1 MIHYQTNST
10 FVSGHSMGGAL
21 AVHAAL
27 EGQISGLIGLVVVD
41 VVEGTA
47 MDALSSMQSFLRGRP
62 KCFPSIE
69 NAIEWSMKSGQVRN
83 SDSARIS
90 MPGQLKNTN
99 SNQCVAVEVPEKE
112 PEITKNGDA
121 TSSLPVTAEGKLN
134 WVHLKYFSQL
144 LQEY

>member
-1 MIHYQTNST
+1 MIHYQTNFT

-69 NAIEWSMKSGQVRN
+69 NAIEWSMKSGQVRS

-112 PEITKNGDA
+112 PETTKNGDA
-121 TSSLPVTAEGKLN
+121 TSLPVTAEGMLN
-134 WVHLKYFSQL
+134 
-144 LQEY
+144 